1 MKKLNLIFC
10 ASLFGIGGMAQ
21 EISQQILVGPDVLVE
36 YQLVSMSANGKW
48 ACGNVNDGD
57 GRGFLWDIEN
67 NVITQIAALGTT
79 APVLD
84 VANDGTMV
92 GLFTTNEATS
102 NGAALEVGGYYKDGK
117 WHYLPGCGLANGISD
132 NGQYIAGITYQNGQY
147 KAATWTL
154 DGTMTIWGDGY
165 AKNIMA
171 SAYDVNNDG
180 TMVCGYA
187 YHPEKYNRTP
197 VLWTPDSIMLDYNN
211 IGPNSLAWSFSP
223 NGKKVLGDFVI
234 YDVETKEKTVLDVSR
249 YAGFKL
255 YRVTNSGMAVGQY
268 MRNLGEMIRAAIV
281 VDGVIYDMQEYLESK
296 GVDLTGWTLL
306 QCDGVSE
313 DEQTFAVNAYDT
325 ADIPRPL
332 IIRLNANL
340 TNPAPTSLKATHFEG
355 TNVCRLEWKAPLA
368 NAEGVKSYQIW
379 RNGEKLTTVE
389 ADVYAYYDR
398 SLQNGTYEYAVSAIY
413 EGSESEKSQSS
424 VATVAD
430 FTYRAPR
437 HLSAVPSG
445 VRDLR
450 LSWNAPLSNNPALK
464 YGSPTDDIVT
474 FGGGDYSFEQA
485 VRFDAADW
493 SVYGNQVTDI
503 TFYPMNKQNSWTVNF
518 YLAKDTSLIYTEM
531 LDCSNVTFG
540 VENTVKLKTPFTL
553 PEGEDIYVGILVDV
567 TGYGGYQTMGAIFNK
582 YKAGYTDLLRR
593 QGEKTFMS
601 LYENAMSDPD
611 GAYEYCITFPIGICM
626 KSPNLALDNQVVSY
640 KLYTNGVESGS
651 TEMLNFRHKK
661 LENGDYRFGVSAI
674 YSNGVESEQ
683 VCVDRAFTEN
693 TDAYKAITEANFTSE
708 DGKTLAASWT
718 EPVDDD
724 ETYIGYSG
732 ETNAGG
738 LAPTE
743 QYGYSALYAAKYDN
757 DKLADYAGYQITD
770 VRLFIT
776 SDAEHRIIIL
786 EDGKEVVKKD
796 LERET
801 GYVKGVWNVIKLD
814 APVTIKKGSEYT
826 LIFDC
831 YDVIPGEAPL
841 GMDNLLAYKNEG
853 DLFSVDNGTT
863 WTSVSSMTTQ
873 DDYGNWMMGMILRSP
888 ETYPLPIVGY
898 NVVIDRKTVT
908 ETPITETN
916 YSYEVGTGKHQVR
929 IDVVYEG
936 MEEAVKGTTLFVDMA
951 AAGIEGVQNT
961 VITLDMTD
969 THIAILGGTVS
980 DVKAYNVAG
989 VLVAQSNNRTL
1000 DVSDLSAGIYV
1011 LTAVVD
1017 GQLLQQKIQIR

>member
-1 MKKLNLIFC
+1 MKKKLNLLLC
-10 ASLFGIGGMAQ
+10 ASLFGIGAMAQ

-57 GRGFLWDIEN
+57 GRGFIWDLVN
-67 NVITQIAALGTT
+67 NEITQIAALGTT

-84 VANDGTMV
+84 VADDGTMV
-92 GLFTTNEATS
+92 GLFTTTEATS
-102 NGAALEVGGYYKDGK
+102 NGAAQEVGGYYKDGK
-117 WHYLPGCGLANGISD
+117 WHYLPGCGMVNGISD
-132 NGQYIAGITYQNGQY
+132 NGKYVAGITYQNGQY

-165 AKNIMA
+165 DKKIAA

-180 TMVCGYA
+180 TMACGYV

-197 VLWTPDSIMLDYNN
+197 VLWTPDSIMLEYDNY
-211 IGPNSLAWSFSP
+211 GPNSLAWSFSP

-234 YDVETKEKTVLDVSR
+234 YDVETKEKTVLDISGF
-249 YAGFKL
+249 AGFKL

-268 MRNLGEMIRAAIV
+268 MRSLNDVIRAAIV

-296 GVDLTGWTLL
+296 GVDLTGWRLL
-306 QCDGVSE
+306 QCDGISE

-325 ADIPRPL
+325 ASVPRPL

-355 TNVCRLEWKAPLA
+355 ASVCRLEWKAPLA
-368 NAEGVKSYQIW
+368 NVEGVKSYQIW
-379 RNGEKLTTVE
+379 RNGEKLTEVP
-389 ADVYAYYDR
+389 AGQYSYYDR
-398 SLQNGTYEYAVSAIY
+398 ALQNGTYEYAVSAIY
-413 EGSESEKSQSS
+413 ESSESEKSQTA
-424 VATVAD
+424 VATVTD
-430 FTYRAPR
+430 FAYRAPR
-437 HLSAVPSG
+437 YLSAVPSG

-450 LSWNAPLSNNPALK
+450 LSWNAPLANAPALK
-464 YGSPTDDIVT
+464 YGSPSDDIVT

-493 SVYGNQVTDI
+493 SVYGNQVTAI

-518 YLAKDTSLIYTEM
+518 YLAKDTSLIYSEM

-540 VENTVKLKTPFTL
+540 VENTVSLKQPFTL
-553 PEGEDIYVGILVDV
+553 PEGEDIYVGIFVDV

-593 QGEKTFMS
+593 LGEPTFMS
-601 LYENAMSDPD
+601 LYENGMTDPD

-626 KSPNLALDNQVVSY
+626 ATPGLNLDNQVVSY
-640 KLYTNGVESGS
+640 KLYTNGVESG
-651 TEMLNFRHKK
+651 TTDLLNYRHKK
-661 LENGDYRFGVSAI
+661 LENGEYRFGVSAV

-683 VCVDRAFTEN
+683 VYVDRLFTEN
-693 TDAYKAITEANFTSE
+693 TNAYKAITEAVLSTE
-708 DGKTLAASWT
+708 DGVTVDVSWT
-718 EPVDDD
+718 APVDDD
-724 ETYIGYSG
+724 ETYITYSG

-743 QYGYSALYAAKYDN
+743 DYGYSALYAAKYDK
-757 DKLADYAGYQITD
+757 DQLADYAGYQITD
-770 VRLFIT
+770 IRWFPT
-776 SDAEHRIIIL
+776 SDAEFAIAIL
-786 EDGKEVVKKD
+786 EDGERIVWKE
-796 LERET
+796 LERGT
-801 GYVKGVWNVIKLD
+801 GYVKGVWNTVTLD
-814 APVTIKKGSEYT
+814 EPITIKPNAEYT
-826 LIFDC
+826 LILDC
-831 YDVIPGEAPL
+831 YDVNPGEAPI
-841 GMDNLLAYKNEG
+841 GMDNLLAFKNEG
-853 DLFSVDNGTT
+853 DLFSVDNGET

-873 DDYGNWMMGMILRSP
+873 DDYGNWMVGMIIRSP

-898 NVVIDRKTVT
+898 NVIIARKTVT

-916 YSYEVGTGKHQVR
+916 FSYEVGTGNHQVR

-936 MEEAVKGTTLFVDMA
+936 LDEAVRGTTHFIDM
-951 AAGIEGVQNT
+951 AAGIEGVENAI
-961 VITLDMTD
+961 VTLDITD
-969 THIAILGGTVS
+969 THVAVLGENVS
-980 DVKAYNVAG
+980 DVKAYNAAG
-989 VLVAQSNNRTL
+989 ALVAQSSSNLLN
-1000 DVSDLSAGIYV
+1000 VSSLNAGIYV

-1017 GQLLQQKIQIR
+1017 GQLLRQKIQIR